1 MEGRRLVLNDGTI
14 IENGEAGYSQ
24 GFLWCY
30 FTGYTMQQ
38 AAALF
43 FDPTKTAKIVFQY
56 GEMQDEY
63 NGFTVCV
70 NLMIDTDGR
79 LSVCMVKGE
88 Q

>member
-1 MEGRRLVLNDGTI
+1 MDGRQLVLNDGTI
-14 IENGEAGYSQ
+14 IADGEAGYSQ

-43 FDPTKTAKIVFQY
+43 FDPIKTEKIIFQY

-63 NGFTVCV
+63 DGFTTCV
-70 NLMIDTDGR
+70 GIKIDTDGL

-88 Q
+88 